1 VSQRGRVLLA
11 ERDGPTRVGLRMA
24 LNSAGFEVVA
34 EARDRESAI
43 EAALELRPDVAL
55 VSTDLPGGGIDAARV
70 VAKRLPGTKVIVL
83 SPRPGGKE
91 LLAAVLA
98 GAVGYLSKEISPERL
113 PQALAGVLR
122 GEVALPRRYTQ
133 HLLDELQGREIER
146 TLVAAQTGAA
156 LTNREWEILRLL
168 GESAS
173 TSQMA
178 HRLSISE
185 VTVRRHVSSLLGK
198 LGVADRASAAKMLRR
213 SAN

>member
-1 VSQRGRVLLA
+1 VSQLGRVLLA
-11 ERDGPTRVGLRMA
+11 ERDGPTRAGLRMA
-24 LNSAGFEVVA
+24 LSGAGFEVVA
-34 EARDRESAI
+34 EARDSESAV
-43 EAALELRPDVAL
+43 EAALEQRPDVAL
-55 VSTDLPGGGIDAARV
+55 VSTDLPGGGIDVARV

-83 SPRPGGKE
+83 SPRPGGQE

-113 PQALAGVLR
+113 PHALKGVLR
-122 GEVALPRRYTQ
+122 GEVALPRGYTQ
-133 HLLDELQGREIER
+133 RLLDELRGREIER
-146 TLVAAQTGAA
+146 TLVAAQTGAD

-173 TSQMA
+173 TAQMA
-178 HRLSISE
+178 ERLSISE

-198 LGVADRASAAKMLRR
+198 LGVADRASAARIFRR